1 MNGRRLALVTL
12 VLISLDFGTPFVGG
26 AFTFESSAEG
36 LRAARHHEAVLV
48 QAARVPD
55 PPRISGD
62 RAVRP
67 VMKPRREA
75 PGPEHSALALPRC
88 LAQSDPVAPS
98 EDH

>member
-12 VLISLDFGTPFVGG
+12 VMISLDLGNPFIGG

-36 LRAARHHEAVLV
+36 LHVARHQDGVLV

-55 PPRISGD
+55 PPPVTGA
-62 RAVRP
+62 RAVRL
-67 VMKPRREA
+67 VMTPRRET
-75 PGPEHSALALPRC
+75 PGPAHSTATLPRC
-88 LAQSDPVAPS
+88 LAQSDPVPPS

>member
-12 VLISLDFGTPFVGG
+12 VLITLDFGNPFVGG

-36 LRAARHHEAVLV
+36 LRAPRPHEGGLV
-48 QAARVPD
+48 HAARLPD
-55 PPRISGD
+55 PPRTDGD

-67 VMKPRREA
+67 AVKPRRET
-75 PGPEHSALALPRC
+75 PGPEHSAVALPRC
-88 LAQSDPVAPS
+88 LAQSDPLAPS